1 MLAIDIAVHPDAELH
16 YLWEYGDLY
25 RKAQYK
31 VRAALN
37 KPIASMFALPRS
49 DKTNIKTEVLFVE
62 RCLDL
67 LKPHGRLG
75 IVLPEGIFNNPS
87 LAYVREFIED
97 RAFLRAVVSLPQDTF
112 VSSGASVKCSLLF
125 LQKFTEG
132 EKKHYE
138 SVYTAA
144 KVEVDARFATDIE
157 AERERLEMAIKKA
170 KRANQTG
177 RRKSLQKELRDY
189 LKEMN
194 VRRTVDARQLLR
206 ERFDYP
212 IFMYEAE
219 KVGITATGE
228 EDENELY
235 PNSNQLSGSGNTC
248 LESYR
253 DFLSDLDA

>member
-1 MLAIDIAVHPDAELH
+1 MLAAFSAKV
-16 YLWEYGDLY
+16 Y
-25 RKAQYK
+25 R
-31 VRAALN
+31 R
-37 KPIASMFALPRS
+37 
-49 DKTNIKTEVLFVE
+49 
-62 RCLDL
+62 
-67 LKPHGRLG
+67 
-75 IVLPEGIFNNPS
+75 
-87 LAYVREFIED
+87 
-97 RAFLRAVVSLPQDTF
+97 
-112 VSSGASVKCSLLF
+112 
-125 LQKFTEG
+125 G
-132 EKKHYE
+132 EKVTTT

-144 KVEVDARFATDIE
+144 KVEVDARFATDFE